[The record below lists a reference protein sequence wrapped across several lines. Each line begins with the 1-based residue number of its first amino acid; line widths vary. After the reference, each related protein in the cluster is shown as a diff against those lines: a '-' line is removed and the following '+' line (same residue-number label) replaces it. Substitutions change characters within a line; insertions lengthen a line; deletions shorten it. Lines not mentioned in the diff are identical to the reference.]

1 MFMGLSLSV
10 YPDFGFMLGN
20 SPGGVGFESAPF
32 KLPLEYVDILGGVD
46 AEPFLE
52 FKKLFHEGFL
62 AARKHSDRI
71 ISKLE
76 AGYSELI

>member
-1 MFMGLSLSV
+1 MHRNLAKEVCGV
-10 YPDFGFMLGN
+10 DFGFMLGN

-32 KLPLEYVDILGGVD
+32 KLPLEYVDVLGGVE

-52 FKKLFHEGFL
+52 FKRLFHEGFL

-71 ISKLE
+71 ISE
-76 AGYSELI
+76 